1 MFSRQ
6 TPGHSGPLRLASL
19 VCSNTEILEVLGLL
33 DQVVAVDSHSDSPGL
48 ERAVRLGPDQD
59 IRVDQLVQARPDLVL
74 ASLSVPGLERVMEAV
89 REAGLPVL
97 VLDPISPQDIAADIR
112 QVAQA
117 VGCPQRGEQEAERFL
132 AGLEAAA
139 RGSRRALAAWPRPP
153 RVMVEWWP
161 RPIIAA
167 TRDSWVTHL
176 LRDLGAQNAF
186 AERPGRSSPLT
197 LDEVRASAPDLM
209 TCSWCGVS
217 KLRPEVMEAR
227 GLGVPVVCIPESGLG
242 RPGPRLQEGMQALA
256 AALAA
261 LPVPER

>member
-1 MFSRQ
+1 MVSTQ
-6 TPGHSGPLRLASL
+6 TLGTPGPLRLASL
-19 VCSNTEILEVLGLL
+19 VCSNTEILQVLGLL
-33 DQVVAVDSHSDSPGL
+33 GQVVAVDSHSDSPGL
-48 ERAVRLGPDQD
+48 ESAVRLGPDQD
-59 IRVDQLVQARPDLVL
+59 IDIPKLVQARPDLVL
-74 ASLSVPGLERVMEAV
+74 ASLSVPGLERVVQAV

-97 VLDPISPQDIAADIR
+97 VLDPISPQDIASDIR

-132 AGLEAAA
+132 AGLETAA

-167 TRDSWVTHL
+167 TRDSWVTHML
-176 LRDLGAQNAF
+176 QDLGAQNAF
-186 AERPGRSSPLT
+186 AERAGRSSPLT
-197 LDEVRASAPDLM
+197 LEEVQAAAPDLM
-209 TCSWCGVS
+209 TCSWCGVK

-227 GLGVPVVCIPESGLG
+227 GLGAEVVCIPESGLG
-242 RPGPRLQEGMQALA
+242 RPGPRLQEGMQALG

>member
-1 MFSRQ
+1 MLLNQ
-6 TPGHSGPLRLASL
+6 APDPSGKLRLASL

-48 ERAVRLGPDQD
+48 DRAVRLGPDQE
-59 IRVDQLVQARPDLVL
+59 ISIERLAQARPDLVL
-74 ASLSVPGLERVMEAV
+74 GSLSVPGLERVVQAV
-89 REAGLPVL
+89 KEAGLPLL

-117 VGCPQRGEQEAERFL
+117 VGCAQRGEEEAERFL
-132 AGLEAAA
+132 AGLAAAA
-139 RGSRRALAAWPRPP
+139 RDSRRALAAWPRPP

-186 AERPGRSSPLT
+186 ADRAGRSSALT
-197 LDEVRASAPDLM
+197 LDEVRAAAPDLM
-209 TCSWCGVS
+209 TCSWCGV
-217 KLRPEVMEAR
+217 KRLRPEVMEAR
-227 GLGVPVVCIPESGLG
+227 GLGAAVACIPESGLG

-256 AALAA
+256 QALAA
-261 LPVPER
+261 LPVPPR